1 MKLWL
6 VFLLF
11 LLTLPYILAETISIG
26 VQPSKVEIELSDSKP
41 QVILPLM
48 LWNEGSLDLN
58 YSLEPKDDL
67 KEFIKCKEG
76 FWCGEKVFV
85 PGNTSKQEAKV
96 VNILFTKSDG
106 DKVVDSGIYVKPELE
121 GSGMLVIQPQVL
133 VKVKVIQSTTT
144 IPKPR
149 KDRTT
154 TTIFFILLIGLPL
167 LLFLAIPRLLPL
179 LRYLYP

>member
-106 DKVVDSGIYVKPELE
+106 DKVVDSGIYVKPELK
-121 GSGMLVIQPQVL
+121 GSGMVSIQPQVF
-133 VKVKVIQSTTT
+133 VKVKVIQTARL
-144 IPKPR
+144 PK

-154 TTIFFILLIGLPL
+154 TTFFFILLIGLPL
-167 LLFLAIPRLLPL
+167 LLLLLFGKLLPRVL
-179 LRYLYP
+179 QLLYP